1 MSKFFSFKPYC
12 LFGVWA
18 LRFIGQPVFLHIM
31 FLLLVCVFLAAV
43 KAVSYSGLVF
53 IESED
58 SAVDGLQVSLQRQWK
73 FSQDEFYYAFAVEPL
88 DAYQFNIF
96 TLRDDGY
103 LASYNHTTVL
113 FAQTDGTYVSDSDRL
128 LWFQSSQDH
137 AKPRF
142 NLTSPRDRGMKLT
155 YDGSP
160 NFYVCNTTDAV
171 HQAMNMNAVLLFKS
185 DQTPETLCSKV
196 SLKLLI

>member
-1 MSKFFSFKPYC
+1 
-12 LFGVWA
+12 
-18 LRFIGQPVFLHIM
+18 M
-31 FLLLVCVFLAAV
+31 FLLLVCAFLVVVNAV
-43 KAVSYSGLVF
+43 PYSGLIF

-58 SAVDGLQVSLQRQWK
+58 KAVDGLQMSLQRQWK
-73 FSQDEFYYAFAVEPL
+73 FSQDEFYYAFAVESL
-88 DAYQFNIF
+88 DAYQLNIF

-103 LASYNHTTVL
+103 LVGYNHTKAL

-128 LWFQSSQDH
+128 LWFQPSQDH
-137 AKPRF
+137 AMPLF
-142 NLTSPRDRGMKLT
+142 NLTSPREMKLT

-160 NFYVCNTTDAV
+160 KFYVCNTTDLA

-185 DQTPETLCSKV
+185 DQTPETPCSKV